1 MGKRGLRVLSALVLV
16 FAMFAGA
23 TIPGASRGIVPGP
36 GGDAPILR
44 SGVESNAPEEDEN
57 EAILERDLDFI
68 DGRTA
73 GDTPLSVDVA
83 GKLRGNAVNTKK
95 ATALA
100 PSGSSFAAGWTA
112 LGPNPTQQISNGALQ
127 ARSGRIGALAI
138 RHNGQWI
145 LGGAQGGIWLF
156 NSTTGRWESKTDQLP
171 SLAIGALA
179 VAPSNDNIV
188 YAGTGEGALSGDSY
202 FGNGILKSTDG
213 GNTWA
218 PVSGDYFVGVSTTRL
233 AVDPTNANHLYAS
246 ISRGRGGVRRTSPA
260 IHSTYGIWESTDGAA
275 TWTLRWRRRP
285 SRSAPLTSG
294 WIRRTPPTSTRPSGA
309 TRSTRAPTAARR
321 GRRS

>member
-188 YAGTGEGALSGDSY
+188 YAGTAITSS
-202 FGNGILKSTDG
+202 
-213 GNTWA
+213 
-218 PVSGDYFVGVSTTRL
+218 
-233 AVDPTNANHLYAS
+233 AS
-246 ISRGRGGVRRTSPA
+246 RPRGSR
-260 IHSTYGIWESTDGAA
+260 
-275 TWTLRWRRRP
+275 
-285 SRSAPLTSG
+285 
-294 WIRRTPPTSTRPSGA
+294 STRPTPTTYTPPSRAGAAACAAPRRRSIRPTGSGN
-309 TRSTRAPTAARR
+309 RPMARR
-321 GRRS
+321 RGP